1 MDDYTKRV
9 AVKTVL
15 LAQLFIESLDDLRDT
30 TLFKQSTKSLVNRLD
45 RELTPMV
52 KEHYDR
58 MYSDEVA
65 EGVNVLDEILD
76 EIVHNAVVK
85 VQEVKGYNLYIL
97 KDGKGRKMTIKSS
110 LSKEEFE
117 KEYKI
122 KMKI

>member
-15 LAQLFIESLDDLRDT
+15 LAQLFIESLDDLKET

-58 MYSDEVA
+58 MYNDEVA
-65 EGVNVLDEILD
+65 EGVDVLDEILD
-76 EIVHNAVVK
+76 EIVHNAVVECN
-85 VQEVKGYNLYIL
+85 VIEGYNLYII
-97 KDGKGRKMTIKSS
+97 KDNTGRKMTIKSS

-117 KEYKI
+117 KTYKL
-122 KMKI
+122 KMNN

>member
-15 LAQLFIESLDDLRDT
+15 LAQLFIESLDDLKET

-76 EIVHNAVVK
+76 EIVHNAVVECN
-85 VQEVKGYNLYIL
+85 VVEGYNLYIIR
-97 KDGKGRKMTIKSS
+97 DNTGRKMTIKSS

-117 KEYKI
+117 KEYKL
-122 KMKI
+122 KMNN

>member
-15 LAQLFIESLDDLRDT
+15 LAQLFIESLDDLKDT

-52 KEHYDR
+52 KEHYYR
-58 MYSDEVA
+58 MYNDEVA

-76 EIVHNAVVK
+76 EIVHNAVVECN
-85 VQEVKGYNLYIL
+85 VIEGYNLYII
-97 KDGKGRKMTIKSS
+97 KDNTGRKMTIKSS

-122 KMKI
+122 KMNN

>member
-15 LAQLFIESLDDLRDT
+15 LAQLFIESLDDLKET

-58 MYSDEVA
+58 MYNDEVA
-65 EGVNVLDEILD
+65 EGVDVLDEILD
-76 EIVHNAVVK
+76 EIVHNALVECNVI
-85 VQEVKGYNLYIL
+85 EGYNLYIIR
-97 KDGKGRKMTIKSS
+97 DNTGRKMTIKSS
-110 LSKEEFE
+110 LSKEKFE
-117 KEYKI
+117 KEYKL
-122 KMKI
+122 KMNN